1 MYNRWSERP
10 PARPELADGHN
21 RAPVHSKDNKPSA
34 QRADGLQAMLQ
45 GMFNG
50 KLDLSDMVLLLI
62 LLLLYLDSRDEDF
75 LIMLVVIALSF

>member
-10 PARPELADGHN
+10 PSHPELADG
-21 RAPVHSKDNKPSA
+21 RGRSPAVAKEKRPPA
-34 QRADGLQAMLQ
+34 QRADGLQSLIQ

-62 LLLLYLDSRDEDF
+62 LLLLYMDSKDEDF
-75 LIMLVVIALSF
+75 LIMLIVLALSF